1 LIRKSSAYETC
12 KAQVLAEVSSL
23 AVNIQ
28 AVRQKA
34 KLIKQYKHRPIGL
47 KLRVSQLEQ
56 LRLELRLE
64 AV

>member
-34 KLIKQYKHRPIGL
+34 ELIKAVQTQAYWSEIT
-47 KLRVSQLEQ
+47 VSQLSNCD
-56 LRLELRLE
+56 
-64 AV
+64 